1 MLFPLGGAREATDE
15 DRDYQGQFQ
24 PELSI
29 RLCANINVRDMI
41 FLLPEIISNFF
52 LDFALSLSTIRLCC
66 NGGQGSC
73 FEFIGEAL

>member
-1 MLFPLGGAREATDE
+1 MKTRITK
-15 DRDYQGQFQ
+15 DYQVEFQ
-24 PELSI
+24 PVVSI
-29 RLCANINVRDMI
+29 RHCANIIVKDMV

-73 FEFIGEAL
+73 FEFIGGGFVIPSCY